1 MQGQCGEK
9 DSKIKSLMMTN
20 LELQAEL
27 DARVQVYEVK
37 EDLEQ
42 QLEEVSEYVEQ
53 QKVAKVEI
61 QRELDNAGDYVL
73 EQEEKVHKAN

>member
-1 MQGQCGEK
+1 MEDEELSAKLRDDLENERVEKLDLQGQCGEK

-37 EDLEQ
+37 EDLE
-42 QLEEVSEYVEQ
+42 
-53 QKVAKVEI
+53 
-61 QRELDNAGDYVL
+61 
-73 EQEEKVHKAN
+73 